1 MKSKVSAYDLLEE
14 RLTGRD
20 KALEL
25 QAKEYERRLDALNGE
40 AGKLHN
46 MQEQYISREVFERTV
61 TSLQDKIYILTT
73 YKNAQEGKS
82 DLTKYIPYI
91 IAIGAIIF
99 AYIKK

>member
-1 MKSKVSAYDLLEE
+1 MKDKVHHYDLLEE
-14 RLTGRD
+14 MILSRD
-20 KALEL
+20 KQLL
-25 QAKEYERRLDALNGE
+25 IQATEYERRLTALNGE
-40 AGKLHN
+40 AGKLHA

-61 TSLQDKIYILTT
+61 NSLQDKIYILTT